1 MGKSG
6 HTDCYDHQIL
16 YDDETSLLQIHH
28 HQEFVQREDSQ
39 NGQKRAK
46 HRLTLLLRQSIHQ
59 NLYGKRRQ
67 VLFGILSVLF

>member
-16 YDDETSLLQIHH
+16 YDNETSLLQIQY

-39 NGQKRAK
+39 NGQKRVK

-67 VLFGILSVLF
+67 ALFGILSALF